1 MSEQGIN
8 DQEPKTDIVVD
19 YKFAAENSSVID
31 DMYEMIGDQYYEIP
45 ADERSNITADDGKH
59 IHSPAAIPAHSYDNR
74 INSGYADDSSA
85 TDGVRKQLGSCSD
98 KVASQNAQQQQDAY
112 VFHATCLQ
120 QAEVYLN
127 PSPSTTDEPDCL
139 EVDEKRSFYEG
150 PSPTHY
156 WFNEVYESSP

>member
-1 MSEQGIN
+1 MSEQEIN

-45 ADERSNITADDGKH
+45 ADERSSITADDGKH

-98 KVASQNAQQQQDAY
+98 KVASQNAQQQDAY
-112 VFHATCLQ
+112 VLNATCLQ
-120 QAEVYLN
+120 QAEFYLN
-127 PSPSTTDEPDCL
+127 PSPSTT
-139 EVDEKRSFYEG
+139 EKISFYEG
-150 PSPTHY
+150 LSPTHY
-156 WFNEVYESSP
+156 